1 MKPCDNGR
9 FPKESTETA
18 KEGHLYLMTYRKQ
31 EKKIVPETFS
41 HFLTFLYNFPVLK
54 IGAYICVCLI
64 IKITLK
70 DS

>member
-18 KEGHLYLMTYRKQ
+18 KEGHLYLMTYIKQ

-41 HFLTFLYNFPVLK
+41 HFLTHWVPHRDE
-54 IGAYICVCLI
+54 G
-64 IKITLK
+64 T
-70 DS
+70 